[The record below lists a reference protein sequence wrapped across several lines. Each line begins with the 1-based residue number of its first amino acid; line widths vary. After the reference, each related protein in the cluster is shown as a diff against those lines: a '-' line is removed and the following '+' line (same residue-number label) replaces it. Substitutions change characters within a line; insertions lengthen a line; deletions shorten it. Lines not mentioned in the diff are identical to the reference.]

1 MLLKLNFLL
10 YHLLLYGKFLR
21 INGITFMTDNN
32 RVANCNDFNEQLNES
47 FAYCH
52 ELTRT
57 YAKNFYYGICL
68 TAKTKRLALY
78 AVYAWMKT
86 LDDIVDSN
94 ESLAYKDEK
103 LKKFYADTVLMVNP
117 NISPEQFLTDEKFW
131 LAFRHSI
138 LQYKIPFAYLQA
150 MFDGQKQDLQPIFFQ
165 NFAELYQYCYRV
177 ASTVGL
183 ICIKIWGYEEGKI
196 AEQLAEYQGI
206 AFQLT
211 NILRDVTADLKLGR
225 DYLPGA
231 PHTKDQLGIMISDL
245 IDKTADYYEKA
256 KDLVKYV
263 HKDGRASLRAM
274 TSIYYHIFLKLKAH
288 PEQIPYQTPIKLN
301 FLQKLLLVLKA
312 EFIHA

>member
-1 MLLKLNFLL
+1 
-10 YHLLLYGKFLR
+10 
-21 INGITFMTDNN
+21 MTDNN
-32 RVANCNDFNEQLNES
+32 RMTNGNNLNEQLNES

-94 ESLAYKDEK
+94 ETLAVKQEK
-103 LKKFYADTVLMVNP
+103 LKKFYADTVAIINP
-117 NISPEQFLTDEKFW
+117 NISPEHCLTKEKFW
-131 LAFRHSI
+131 LAFRQTI
-138 LQYKIPFAYLQA
+138 LQYKIPFEYLQA
-150 MFDGQKQDLQPIFFQ
+150 MFDGQMQDLQPIFFQ

-183 ICIKIWGYEEGKI
+183 ICITIWGYEGGKI

-211 NILRDVTADLKLGR
+211 NILRDVTADLTLGR

-231 PHTKDQLGIMISDL
+231 PHTKEQLSSMISEL
-245 IDKTADYYEKA
+245 IVKTADYYEKS

-263 HKDGRASLRAM
+263 HPDGRASLRAM

-288 PEQIPYQTPIKLN
+288 PEQIPYQRPIKLN
-301 FLQKLLLVLKA
+301 LLQKLLLVLKA